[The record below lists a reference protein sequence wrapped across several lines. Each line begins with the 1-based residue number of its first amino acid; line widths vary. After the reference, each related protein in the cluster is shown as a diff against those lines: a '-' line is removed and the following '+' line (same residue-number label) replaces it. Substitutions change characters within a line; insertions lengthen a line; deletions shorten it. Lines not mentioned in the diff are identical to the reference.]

1 MFWIRI
7 REGKYF
13 SFYLFLI
20 VYLGLIWKMM
30 NTYEVTANYLL
41 CLKWRNVKDS
51 CWYIENDKSILISVN
66 SVIIH
71 NTYLFWYVWFHVVS
85 IDLSQP
91 RCFICNKILILEYY
105 QTLIIINNLLEKF
118 KDIVVHYY
126 LQYVCNA
133 PLKNLGM

>member
-133 PLKNLGM
+133 PLKNLGI